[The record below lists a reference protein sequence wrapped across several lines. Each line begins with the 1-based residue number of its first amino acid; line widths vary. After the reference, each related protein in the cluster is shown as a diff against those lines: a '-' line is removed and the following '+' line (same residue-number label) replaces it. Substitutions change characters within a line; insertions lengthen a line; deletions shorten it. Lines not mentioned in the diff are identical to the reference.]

1 ESQSGESQSG
11 ESQSGESQSGESQSG
26 ESQSG
31 ESQSG
36 ESQSGESSGD
46 RKQTQSGESNPSSS
60 ASEENSGDGSSSG
73 DLSGNPRNSGSR
85 SNSTP
90 RGGAGEGSDV
100 TNSGQDA
107 GTDSSTV
114 DPPKAANLEY
124 TKQATDMVLDYL
136 KETRDAPDRK
146 LLEEL
151 QWDEQDLQ
159 RFSER
164 WQGVRDLKP
173 NMLDGSSNPD
183 VEEALRSLGLRSPTD
198 APASNDDSADTLRG
212 IRDSGNRKPPP
223 AAFRDAFDAFRRSL
237 NP

>member
-11 ESQSGESQSGESQSG
+11 ESQSGESQ
-26 ESQSG
+26 
-31 ESQSG
+31 
-36 ESQSGESSGD
+36 SGD